1 MYYISN
7 NLVWGELMAET
18 EEIAEYNK
26 PIASDK
32 DFTVIK
38 QKYLSQV
45 VRKRAKQSYNIKT
58 LNDCRL
64 IHDETCDAG
73 KPGARM
79 AYTNMSNIYYG
90 KGYSPMVTRFMLFH
104 EIDHIR
110 KGNQYVNRSARSSVG
125 KSLTE
130 DGRVTIKR
138 TDKAIF
144 FEEGFAHANA
154 YSFFKGAYT
163 TGDSKKDA
171 VEFKEVDDFY
181 KNSPYKY
188 NVDVTAKIMSLLNL
202 KIDKFE
208 KMVTERNIKGS
219 DEIDKLFFKLTGDKN
234 FFKKLEK
241 NLNYYGTYVYQQ
253 AAGQKLDTESKKKLD
268 ACKTEIDA
276 LLVYAQKIKDGFEKK
291 VGFFGRLFG
300 AKKKQDQNIMYC
312 LGQSPDYQGAF
323 NEMLLNDSEISS
335 VETGYISSSSS
346 STDYSSTEE
355 FDSGEEKGMDFCQ
368 ISLPDGSTQTVN
380 TNADEMDAPE
390 SSVAEEEK
398 SHS

>member
-1 MYYISN
+1 
-7 NLVWGELMAET
+7 MAGT

-26 PIASDK
+26 PIESDK

-64 IHDETCDAG
+64 IHDESCDAG
-73 KPGARM
+73 KPSAKM

-90 KGYSPMVTRFMLFH
+90 KGYSPMITRLMIFH
-104 EIDHIR
+104 EIDHMR
-110 KGNQYVNRSARSSVG
+110 KGNQYLNRSARSSVG
-125 KSLTE
+125 KSLKE

-163 TGDSKKDA
+163 TGSPEKDK

-241 NLNYYGTYVYQQ
+241 NLNYYGTYVYQK
-253 AAGQKLDTESKKKLD
+253 ATGQKFDSDSVRKLD
-268 ACKTEIDA
+268 DCKKEIDA
-276 LLVYAQKIKDGFEKK
+276 LLVYAQKVKDGFEKK

-300 AKKKQDQNIMYC
+300 AKKKQDNSIMYC

-323 NEMLLNDSEISS
+323 NEMLLNDSEFSVAGSGTVPSTPTSSSGSS
-335 VETGYISSSSS
+335 VEE
-346 STDYSSTEE
+346 D
-355 FDSGEEKGMDFCQ
+355 FDTGEEKGLDFCQ

-380 TNADEMDAPE
+380 VSEPYEPDKDETQPT
-390 SSVAEEEK
+390 S
-398 SHS
+398 